1 MQYATNRKKSPSK
14 LAARL
19 LVGAE
24 VLTSLAVALSAAPA
38 NAQSVGYLP
47 GSYTYFGTPTCG
59 TIGWLPPGPIAP
71 SLGGAYV
78 GGFSFILTGG
88 SWGYQ
93 PAPAYGSLT
102 CDGSYGGT
110 TGTTG
115 NTGSTE
121 DAGGTEA
128 SNPDLSVES
137 FVLGGGGGE
146 TNNGNPNDSPGDTP
160 YNPTNV
166 ETPINTLTVTPE
178 PSTIVLLGSG
188 LLGLGVAVRRRRAK
202 THRPQDG

>member
-1 MQYATNRKKSPSK
+1 MQYASNRKKSPSK

-19 LVGAE
+19 LVRAG
-24 VLTSLAVALSAAPA
+24 VLTSLAVTLSADPA
-38 NAQSVGYLP
+38 NAQLVGYLP
-47 GSYTYFGTPTCG
+47 GSYTYLGTPTCG

-71 SLGGAYV
+71 SLGGVYV
-78 GGFSFILTGG
+78 GGFSFILSSG

-93 PAPAYGSLT
+93 PAPTYGSLT
-102 CDGSYGGT
+102 CDASYGGT

-121 DAGGTEA
+121 DAGGSEA

-137 FVLGGGGGE
+137 FVLGGGE

-160 YNPTNV
+160 YPPTNV